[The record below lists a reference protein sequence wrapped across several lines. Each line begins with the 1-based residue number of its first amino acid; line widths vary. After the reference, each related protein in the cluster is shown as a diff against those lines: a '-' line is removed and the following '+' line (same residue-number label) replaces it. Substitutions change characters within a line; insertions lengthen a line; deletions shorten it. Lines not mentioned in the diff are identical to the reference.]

1 MATTTPNYG
10 WAVPTSTDLVK
21 DGATAIET
29 LGDAIDASLVDL
41 RGGTTGQVLRKQSNT
56 QMDFEWATSSSGLTL
71 ISTTTFTGVTSVSL
85 PVDTFTST
93 YTNYR
98 IIFNLDSCTNGM
110 TMTSRLRVAGSDNT
124 AARYQQMSPGA
135 LVGGADSNLGQSAQ
149 TSWTIS
155 AFANLAQSFI
165 FDIIRPK
172 LVQETS
178 VMGQYAIDNSAIFV
192 GRSMLLKYNDSV
204 AFDSMSFIASTGNI
218 AGSVSVFGYAS

>member
-1 MATTTPNYG
+1 MIS
-10 WAVPTSTDLVK
+10 AV
-21 DGATAIET
+21 
-29 LGDAIDASLVDL
+29 
-41 RGGTTGQVLRKQSNT
+41 
-56 QMDFEWATSSSGLTL
+56 SS
-71 ISTTTFTGVTSVSL
+71 ISL
-85 PVDTFTST
+85 PADTFTST
-93 YTNYR
+93 YMNYK
-98 IIFNLDSCTNGM
+98 IIFNLDSCTSGM
-110 TMTSRLRVAGSDNT
+110 TMTSRLRAAGSDNT

-135 LVGGADSNLGQSAQ
+135 LVGGTDSNLGQSAQ

-165 FDIIRPK
+165 FDVIRPK

-178 VMGQYAIDNSAIFV
+178 VMGQYAIDNSAIFI